1 MKSEKII
8 FKNGKNQEL
17 SGRLYIPEKEGSKC
31 VIFSHGL
38 FSSRD
43 GYKITRL
50 AGDIVSEGFFLLAFD
65 FSFSGESGSNI
76 ADISIRQEVDD
87 LGSAVA
93 FMRSAG
99 ADDIHLMGSSMG
111 AAVTIL
117 YASEC
122 ASRLSSL
129 ISIAAPMDLAGIS
142 RGAGIEDPGSLP
154 PEGTA
159 CIDGIRLKNAFFR
172 EIMNIDMKAA
182 AARIACS
189 VLIIQ
194 GALDSIVDA
203 RNAEILEKSLKRGS
217 RKFIIDDGD
226 HNLSRDE
233 DIISLSGEITSWL
246 KTNAGLVR
254 NRGI

>member
-1 MKSEKII
+1 MKAEKII

-17 SGRLYIPEKEGSKC
+17 FGRLYIPEAEQGKC

-38 FSSRD
+38 FSSKD

-65 FSFSGESGSNI
+65 FSFSGESGNNI

-87 LGSAVA
+87 LKSAVA
-93 FMRSAG
+93 FMRDAG

-117 YASEC
+117 YASEY
-122 ASRLSSL
+122 AYRPSSL

-142 RGAGIEDPGSLP
+142 REAGIEDPGSLP

-182 AARIACS
+182 AARIDCP
-189 VLIIQ
+189 VLIIH
-194 GALDSIVDA
+194 GALDSVVNA
-203 RNAEILEKSLKRGS
+203 RNAEILEETLKRGS
-217 RKFIIDDGD
+217 RKFIVDDGD
-226 HNLSRDE
+226 HNLSREE
-233 DIISLSGEITSWL
+233 DIRSLSREITSWL
-246 KTNAGLVR
+246 KTYAGRV
-254 NRGI
+254 